1 MNIFYNLYDCTFQV
15 INYFFSVIHDV
26 LNRFYFLEIPSCVDQ
41 ATTTILNA
49 SYSVQT
55 FESHPEFSTSQN
67 YNKYV
72 LRSVFLQLVIFVLLV
87 FHLLLTATDFCHLFP
102 APMKYHG

>member
-1 MNIFYNLYDCTFQV
+1 MRERSKLDSKLDFYLYLQVKNEYVYKYYECKFRVTFHF
-15 INYFFSVIHDV
+15 FFSLHDL

-67 YNKYV
+67 YNKCV
-72 LRSVFLQLVIFVLLV
+72 LRSVFLQ
-87 FHLLLTATDFCHLFP
+87 
-102 APMKYHG
+102 